1 MTTHAPVH
9 QGGPPDRIREVAI
22 ELAGWAATSIA
33 GHPAA
38 HTQTKA
44 HAADLVTDL
53 DQEIE
58 VHIRGRI
65 EEVFPDHA
73 FIGEEFGETGSG
85 DALFRWYCDP
95 IDGTT
100 NYANGM
106 GWCSFSL
113 CCWDDTGP
121 LVGVVADP
129 FRQEL
134 FCAVRER
141 GALRFNS
148 FDQGGETAGTVLRA
162 RDASTLAGTVVT
174 TEWAAHEPWPGM
186 PGVLSALADA
196 SCTTRVMGSSALSMV
211 QVAAGRA
218 AGCVLGQNSRIDVSA
233 AALIAAEAGAFVG
246 NLAGPGL
253 DVKGLVFT
261 AAPGVLEQ
269 LKAILEKALPHA

>member
-1 MTTHAPVH
+1 MTKHAEVIAADP
-9 QGGPPDRIREVAI
+9 QDRICEVAT
-22 ELAGWAATSIA
+22 ELAGWAATRIA
-33 GHPAA
+33 GGPAIN
-38 HTQTKA
+38 TRTKA

-58 VHIRGRI
+58 LRIRGRL
-65 EEVFPDHA
+65 EEAFPDHA
-73 FIGEEFGETGSG
+73 FAGEEFGETGPS

-100 NYANGM
+100 NYANGL

-129 FRQEL
+129 FRREL

-141 GALRFNS
+141 GALRFDS
-148 FDQGGETAGTVLRA
+148 FDVGDETAGTVLRP
-162 RDASTLAGTVVT
+162 RDAGTLAGTVVT
-174 TEWAAHEPWPGM
+174 TEWAAHLPWAGM

-196 SCTTRVMGSSALSMV
+196 NCTTRVMGSSALSMV

-246 NLAGPGL
+246 DLAGPGL
-253 DVKGLVFT
+253 DVAGLVFA
-261 AAPGVLEQ
+261 AAPGVLGE
-269 LKAILEKALPHA
+269 LRTILERALPHG